1 MMVKKLHYLWEKKLQ
16 YLHDNLKMQIIRG
29 GKCKTHIMTLIHIIY
44 GRGKCNTHIMTLI
57 HIIYEG
63 QNVKS
68 IYQTW
73 NTLMGIS

>member
-44 GRGKCNTHIMTLI
+44 
-57 HIIYEG
+57 EG

-73 NTLMGIS
+73 NTLMGISWPC